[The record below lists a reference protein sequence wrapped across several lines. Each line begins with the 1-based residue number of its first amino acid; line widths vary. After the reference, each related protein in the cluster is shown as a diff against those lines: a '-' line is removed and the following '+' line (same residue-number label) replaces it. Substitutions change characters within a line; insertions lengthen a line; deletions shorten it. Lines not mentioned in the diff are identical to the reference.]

1 LRNANQVFGA
11 IYIRIS
17 GACLLISALLVT
29 IAGYAGRGGGL
40 LAPNTVAML
49 ALLALA
55 VSSLGAL
62 ELKIHRRTRFEQQ
75 RKASVLASALRKG
88 ALR

>member
-1 LRNANQVFGA
+1 M
-11 IYIRIS
+11 
-17 GACLLISALLVT
+17 
-29 IAGYAGRGGGL
+29 AGYTGWGGSP
-40 LAPNTVAML
+40 LAANTVAML

-55 VSSLGAL
+55 ISSLGAL
-62 ELKIHRRTRFEQQ
+62 ELKIHCRTRFEQQ